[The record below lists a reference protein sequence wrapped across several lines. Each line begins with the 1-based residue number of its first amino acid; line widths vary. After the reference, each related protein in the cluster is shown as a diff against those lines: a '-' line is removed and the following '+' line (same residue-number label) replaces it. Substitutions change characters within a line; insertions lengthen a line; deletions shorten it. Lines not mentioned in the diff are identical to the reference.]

1 MLLPVLVSL
10 IYGED
15 DLISL
20 LISAA
25 IPAILGMILFFSCK
39 IDHELRIREGFA
51 LVTSGWLLFA
61 IIGAFPFLISGYI
74 PSYTD
79 AFFETMSGFTTTGAT
94 ILTDIEKLPHGLL
107 FWRSFTHWLGG
118 MGIILLSLA
127 ILPMLG
133 IGGMQLYKAE
143 VPGPEH
149 DKLSPRIKDTAKIL
163 WKVYVLISL
172 IEAALLY
179 FAGMNIFDAFCHTF
193 GTMATGGFSTK
204 NASIGYYNSAV
215 IDYIIIIFMIIAGI
229 NFSLHYKALRGN
241 ITSYWHS
248 PETLFFLLLIAIGTV
263 IIGLD
268 IFLFHEYE
276 FFSTIQK
283 SLFQSISILTTTG
296 YGTDDYQLWGTGSQV
311 VLFIFMFLGG
321 CAGSTGG
328 AMKIIRSLVL
338 IKFGLNEI
346 KRLLHPSA
354 VLPVRIGHR
363 TIPNEIVAN
372 IASFFLIY
380 MALFVVGV
388 LFMSLLG
395 LDFVSAFG
403 SVAATIG
410 NIGPGLGSVGPT
422 DNYAHIPV
430 TGKWFLS
437 FLMLVGRLEIYP
449 VIIFLMPAFWKK

>member
-1 MLLPVLVSL
+1 M
-10 IYGED
+10 D
-15 DLISL
+15 
-20 LISAA
+20 
-25 IPAILGMILFFSCK
+25 
-39 IDHELRIREGFA
+39 
-51 LVTSGWLLFA
+51 
-61 IIGAFPFLISGYI
+61 
-74 PSYTD
+74 
-79 AFFETMSGFTTTGAT
+79 
-94 ILTDIEKLPHGLL
+94 
-107 FWRSFTHWLGG
+107 
-118 MGIILLSLA
+118 
-127 ILPMLG
+127 
-133 IGGMQLYKAE
+133 
-143 VPGPEH
+143 
-149 DKLSPRIKDTAKIL
+149 
-163 WKVYVLISL
+163 
-172 IEAALLY
+172 
-179 FAGMNIFDAFCHTF
+179 IFDALCHTF

-215 IDYIIIIFMIIAGI
+215 IDYIIIFFMIIAGI

-241 ITSYWHS
+241 FTSYWHS
-248 PETLFFLLLIAIGTV
+248 PETRFFMLLIAIGTI

-276 FFSTIQK
+276 FFRMIQK
-283 SLFQSISILTTTG
+283 GLFQSISILTTTG
-296 YGTDDYQLWGTGSQV
+296 FGTDDYELWGTGSQV

-380 MALFVVGV
+380 IALFVVGV